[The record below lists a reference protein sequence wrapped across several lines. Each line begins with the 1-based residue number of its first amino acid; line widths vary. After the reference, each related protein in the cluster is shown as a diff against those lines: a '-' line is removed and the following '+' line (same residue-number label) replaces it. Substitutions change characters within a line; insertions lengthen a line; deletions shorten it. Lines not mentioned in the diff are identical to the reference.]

1 MNKIFAIFFSAIC
14 CTNLVFS
21 QKYQKA
27 VVTDVNYILQL
38 GGTTTNTDNFPLYFY
53 YPEFIADIDSDIRKY
68 TKEKFLVD
76 SVEFYLLD
84 SVFYTQA
91 YFAPDLKVRDAA
103 KFSHDKSVVYI
114 SVETLIRESAIIN
127 GVVLYKMITRVKA
140 YRGGG
145 KKIYKFKNQ
154 IPFETY
160 RGEEITGNILMKEND
175 FYAFYFD
182 GLEMA
187 FSGEIAKVEKRY
199 IEQPPTKHYE
209 DFLQNSEKFY
219 MIQEKRK
226 ISYGKDVDDLSE
238 ILSFRSS
245 PLNILD
251 DELDFGNIFEGN
263 FINDGCYLT
272 NNFKN
277 EEYKVKLKGGEN
289 TLFNFLSITKDIEIN
304 FLDKE
309 KKEVGKFTFSS
320 DGVMNG
326 KFKDR
331 EYKMLWNY
339 EYDVAEISSSEML
352 MLINVLDDRKVIFVR
367 NDISEQELG
376 DIFNLIFAYDF
387 SLAAKLKAEANA
399 SNDRED

>member
-1 MNKIFAIFFSAIC
+1 MNKIFAVLFSVIC
-14 CTNLVFS
+14 TTLAFG
-21 QKYQKA
+21 QKYEKA
-27 VVTDVNYILQL
+27 VITDVNYILQL
-38 GGTTTNTDNFPLYFY
+38 GGTTTNTDNFPFYFY
-53 YPEFIADIDSDIRKY
+53 YPEFIADIHSDIRKY
-68 TKEKFLVD
+68 TKEKFQVD
-76 SVEFYLLD
+76 SVEFYLPD

-91 YFAPDLKVRDAA
+91 YFAPELKVRDAA
-103 KFSHDKSVVYI
+103 KSSHDKSVVYI

-127 GVVLYKMITRVKA
+127 GVFLYKMITRVKA

-145 KKIYKFKNQ
+145 KKLYKFKNQ

-160 RGEEITGNILMKEND
+160 RWEEITGNLLISEND
-175 FYAFYFD
+175 FYTFYFD

-199 IEQPPTKHYE
+199 IEQPPTTHYA

-219 MIQEKRK
+219 MIREKRK
-226 ISYGKDVDDLSE
+226 VSYGKDMKNLNE
-238 ILSFRSS
+238 IISFRVN
-245 PLNILD
+245 PLNVLD

-263 FINDGCYLT
+263 FINDGCYLK

-289 TLFNFLSITKDIEIN
+289 TLFNFLTVSKDIEIN

-309 KKEVGKFTFSS
+309 KEEIGKFTFSS
-320 DGVMNG
+320 DDVMNG
-326 KFKDR
+326 RFGDR

-339 EYDVAEISSSEML
+339 EYDVAEISSDVML
-352 MLINVLDDRKVIFVR
+352 MLINILDGTKIIFVR
-367 NDISEQELG
+367 KDISEQELG

-387 SLAAKLKAEANA
+387 ALAAKLKAEANA
-399 SNDRED
+399 SNDGED